1 MIVVSALTACVLC
14 AAWPDSTDGR
24 CVCTYRA
31 CVLMFGLTPQMVV
44 VLDVMRLVAVSD
56 DVEIG
61 EVAIEVDAFS
71 VRASVRPA
79 AEFLTSSFESITFK
93 DHLIFI

>member
-1 MIVVSALTACVLC
+1 ML
-14 AAWPDSTDGR
+14 
-24 CVCTYRA
+24 
-31 CVLMFGLTPQMVV
+31 GLTPQMVV
-44 VLDVMRLVAVSD
+44 VLDVMRLVAVGD

-79 AEFLTSSFESITFK
+79 TVLLTSSN
-93 DHLIFI
+93 